1 MCPESVL
8 VPHDVLPHIHSLSKS
23 DGRRKL
29 LVKVLDLWEAAPLQ
43 KCLQCIHK
51 PKS

>member
-8 VPHDVLPHIHSLSKS
+8 VPHNVLPHIHSLSKS
-23 DGRRKL
+23 DGLRKFF
-29 LVKVLDLWEAAPLQ
+29 VEVFDLWEAVPLQ
-43 KCLQCIHK
+43 KYLQCIHK